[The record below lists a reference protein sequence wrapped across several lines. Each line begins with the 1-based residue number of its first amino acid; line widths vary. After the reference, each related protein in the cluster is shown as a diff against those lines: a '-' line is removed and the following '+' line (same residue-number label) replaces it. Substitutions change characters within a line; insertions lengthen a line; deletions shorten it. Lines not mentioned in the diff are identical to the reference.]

1 MRLNVTHKFTIG
13 FALMVLFIVVVGAGG
28 LFASRTISNH
38 FFNVSDN
45 VIPSLSGSFQQMIYL
60 EDVNSALF
68 AALSQNR
75 IKDLNSKRKSV
86 KARILQ
92 FNEEQARVA
101 EKIAD
106 NPELSGRL
114 NEIQSVSEQF
124 FDITG
129 KVMADRKQ
137 ALILEFQIRQA
148 EIDFQERGNAL
159 NVWSQ
164 DLSELQPETE
174 VLRLAKDLN
183 LFYRMHRF
191 QLVDYQRTGDFEKL
205 EKVLA
210 ENDGELM
217 RSFQELEPVA
227 PNSHILKRT
236 IRAINNHLYSDNEGL
251 INFYNQQA
259 AADKQLAENLNKT
272 DQLIARAREAM
283 DAFIDANNQLVVEA
297 RNEAEQQVSFS
308 HVWILGLSIGA
319 AVFAVVVGSVM
330 VQTIRRPLSGI
341 HQGLAQVRQGDLR
354 IEFEERRNDEFG
366 DLSRY
371 LNTVVEGLKDTLQQV
386 SDGSERLSDVA
397 EKNAAISQQTTQA
410 MNMQS
415 VQLEQT
421 SSAAVQMEHSVAEVA
436 QHSQTTLSAVD
447 EFEQLSQDVSRQ
459 MLGTIASIE
468 TQASGIDQAM
478 NVSNEMASF
487 GNQIATILATIQGIA
502 DKTNLLALNAA
513 IEAAR
518 AGEQGRGFAVV
529 ADEVRGLAGRT
540 RDSVQDIKQMV
551 ENMQDAI
558 HRVSEVMNRSYQQ
571 SQDCVEKASESQLVL
586 QAMNE
591 AVAHIRDMNAHIENA
606 AGEQTGAVAE
616 VSRTL
621 VSINTAA
628 AETSQGAEQAAQ
640 SSHELLD
647 VAQQQQAL
655 LRRFS
660 IS

>member
-1 MRLNVTHKFTIG
+1 MRLNVTHKFIIG
-13 FALMVLFIVVVGAGG
+13 FALMVIFIVVVGAGG
-28 LFASRTISNH
+28 LFASRSISNH

-45 VIPSLSGSFQQMIYL
+45 VVPSLSGSFQQMIYL
-60 EDVNSALF
+60 EGVNAELF

-75 IKDLNSKRKSV
+75 IKDLNRKRQLV
-86 KARILQ
+86 KARILK

-101 EKIAD
+101 EKVAG
-106 NPELSGRL
+106 NPELIAAL
-114 NEIQSVSEQF
+114 NEIQTVSKEF
-124 FDITG
+124 FEITE

-137 ALILEFQIRQA
+137 AMILEFQIRQA
-148 EIDFQERGNAL
+148 EIDFQERGNSL
-159 NVWSQ
+159 DVWTQ
-164 DLSELQPETE
+164 GLSELLPGDDVMT
-174 VLRLAKDLN
+174 LAKELN
-183 LFYRMHRF
+183 LMFRMHRF
-191 QLVDYQRTGDFEKL
+191 QLVDYQRTNDFEKL
-205 EKVLA
+205 KASLV
-210 ENDGELM
+210 ENDGVLM
-217 RSFQELEPVA
+217 EAFQNLEPVA
-227 PNSHILKRT
+227 PNPHILKRT
-236 IRAINNHLYSDNEGL
+236 VRTIHNHLYSDGVVN
-251 INFYNQQA
+251 YYAQQA
-259 AADKQLAENLNKT
+259 AAKKQLKENLDKT
-272 DQLIARAREAM
+272 DQLIAQARGKM
-283 DAFIDANNQLVVEA
+283 DAFITANNQLAIAA
-297 RNEAEQQVSFS
+297 RSQAEQQESFS
-308 HVWILGLSIGA
+308 HIWLLGISIGA
-319 AVFAVVVGSVM
+319 AVFAVVVGGVM
-330 VQTIRRPLSGI
+330 VQTIRRPLSKI
-341 HQGLAQVRQGDLR
+341 HQGLAQFRKGDLR
-354 IEFEERRNDEFG
+354 VEFEERRNDEFG
-366 DLSRY
+366 DLNRY
-371 LNTVVEGLKDTLQQV
+371 LNSVVEGLKDTLQQV

-415 VQLEQT
+415 VQLEQS

-540 RDSVQDIKQMV
+540 RDSVQDIEQMV

-558 HRVSEVMNRSYQQ
+558 SRVSEVMNRSYQQ
-571 SQDCVEKASESQLVL
+571 SQDCVEKANDSQQVL
-586 QAMNE
+586 QAMND

-628 AETSQGAEQAAQ
+628 AETSQGAENAAQ
-640 SSHELLD
+640 SSHELLG

>member
-1 MRLNVTHKFTIG
+1 MRLNVTHKFIIG
-13 FALMVLFIVVVGAGG
+13 FSLMVIFIVVVGAGG

-45 VIPSLSGSFQQMIYL
+45 VVPSLSGSFQQMIYL
-60 EDVNSALF
+60 EQANAELF
-68 AALSQNR
+68 AAISQNR
-75 IKDLNSKRKSV
+75 VKDLNRKRQLF

-92 FNEEQARVA
+92 FNEEQALVTEKVA
-101 EKIAD
+101 G
-106 NPELSGRL
+106 NPELTASL
-114 NEIQSVSEQF
+114 QEIKTISDRF
-124 FDITG
+124 FGITE

-137 ALILEFQIRQA
+137 ALILKFRTQQA
-148 EIDFQERGNAL
+148 EIEFLAL
-159 NVWSQ
+159 GDSLHAWMQ
-164 DLSELQPETE
+164 
-174 VLRLAKDLN
+174 RLAESNPGSETLKLAKE
-183 LFYRMHRF
+183 LSLMFSMHRF
-191 QLVDYQRTGDFEKL
+191 QLVNFQRTRDLDEL
-205 EKVLA
+205 NTVLA
-210 ENDGELM
+210 DNEGELLNAY
-217 RSFQELEPVA
+217 QALAKVA
-227 PNSHILKRT
+227 PHKAILKRT
-236 IRAINNHLYSDNEGL
+236 VDSIQKHIYGDGL
-251 INFYNQQA
+251 VSYYTRQVA
-259 AADKQLAENLNKT
+259 AGQQLAERMKQT
-272 DQLIARAREAM
+272 DQLIVQVREKM
-283 DAFIDANNQLVVEA
+283 DAFISANNQLAIAA
-297 RNEAEQQVSFS
+297 RSQAEQQVSFS
-308 HVWILGLSIGA
+308 HIWILGLAIGA
-319 AVFAVVVGSVM
+319 VVFAVVVGSVM
-330 VQTIRRPLSGI
+330 VQTIRRPLSKI
-341 HQGLAQVRQGDLR
+341 HQGLAQVRKGDLR

-415 VQLEQT
+415 MQLEQT

-586 QAMNE
+586 QAMND

-628 AETSQGAEQAAQ
+628 AETSQGAEHAAQ